1 MTKEQVIMI
10 IPHLNTLIQ
19 RYLGNQAEE
28 SQVQR

>member
-1 MTKEQVIMI
+1 MTQEQVIMI

-19 RYLGNQAEE
+19 RYLRYQAEE